1 MPDLAKTTATATQIS
16 DYANAQEGA
25 LRRQCVEWALMY
37 RGNDTTSTIMQ
48 FADDLLAYIREGK
61 S

>member
-1 MPDLAKTTATATQIS
+1 MPDLAKTTATATQIT
-16 DYANAQEGA
+16 DYLNAQEGS

-37 RGNDTTSTIMQ
+37 RGNETTGGIIQ